1 MAQVRGITEGL
12 RYLHTG
18 APKVVVH
25 GDISPVC
32 HIQTMIPSFLIY
44 IPQNNVLVTDELQAV
59 LTDFGLS
66 RLIHEVSDSQSSAI
80 SGFTARYTA
89 HEVLRGGKSSTQ
101 SDIYS
106 FGCTCIEILHNE
118 RPFARH
124 SLMLVVSFAAM
135 SGEAPWAR
143 SFGSSL
149 LDRML
154 SQCCDR
160 DPEERPSIE
169 DIIGTPG
176 Y

>member
-1 MAQVRGITEGL
+1 MAQVRGIIEGL

-32 HIQTMIPSFLIY
+32 HISDNDPFVFLIY
-44 IPQNNVLVTDELQAV
+44 ITQNNVLVTDELQAV

-89 HEVLRGGKSSTQ
+89 HEVLKGGKSSTQ

-106 FGCTCIEILHNE
+106 FGCTCIEVRALKPIWLRSVTSCLILDL
-118 RPFARH
+118 A
-124 SLMLVVSFAAM
+124 
-135 SGEAPWAR
+135 
-143 SFGSSL
+143 
-149 LDRML
+149 
-154 SQCCDR
+154 
-160 DPEERPSIE
+160 
-169 DIIGTPG
+169 
-176 Y
+176 